1 MKRRMYKIKIINERT
16 GLHYES
22 GFAPDTHE
30 ACCVLMRKM
39 TAYSWRRLVL
49 EEVQP

>member
-1 MKRRMYKIKIINERT
+1 MKRRMYRIKIINERT
-16 GLHYES
+16 GREYDS
-22 GFAPDTHE
+22 GFRPDTHE

-39 TAYSWRRLVL
+39 TTYSWRRVVL